1 MHKLLT
7 SFLLIAPIVVAE
19 AMPTKAQLAK
29 VQPLVNEL
37 MVPKVKELREGK
49 IKDLEVADAAV
60 SFAEEAS
67 GEASKYLFLKGAIFH
82 YVRAGE
88 YDKAAEAV
96 DLICKAVKGM
106 DESAVLDVLPKSVAG
121 LAPEKGGRLAEMY
134 AMTRNRLEA
143 KKDLPR
149 LEKEA
154 KRGDRDVKR
163 QYADALAASGDW
175 PKALEQYK
183 KLAREFAK
191 EAAAELA
198 GTAKPL
204 AAGDYWWGYKP
215 LYTNARDT
223 FKMRAVEFYSQAL
236 TAGEVKGLK
245 RNLIEQRI
253 ASLGTSA
260 GPVSPNTLQNKDLD
274 LGEGV
279 TLKLIACPAGSF
291 EMGKGKAGE
300 GQIAKH
306 KVIITR
312 PFLLGAYPLTE
323 DQAARLGGP
332 RDWAKSPRA
341 ARPSTHAD
349 RLALIARLNAQFM
362 EELPK
367 GYVFRLPTE
376 AELVYAM
383 TSGGKEPMDKNV
395 IGIYGPD
402 KAMKMMARDKYGWK
416 EGNYTVDM
424 RPTAVGLAKPNKWGF
439 YDIAGNSSPFVLD
452 IVAKDSPLR
461 KPVFD
466 EKGGLVSLAYG
477 QTETDPL
484 CWDKDLPN
492 NHPLCISQSNL
503 HSRGLGKW
511 DYDFFCGTFR
521 ICLGPDLVTEKLAA
535 GQK

>member
-7 SFLLIAPIVVAE
+7 SLLLIVPIAVVE
-19 AMPTKAQLAK
+19 AMPTKAQLSK

-37 MVPKVKELREGK
+37 MGPKVKELREGK
-49 IKDLEVADAAV
+49 IKELDVADAAV
-60 SFAEEAS
+60 SFAEEAR

-82 YVRAGE
+82 YVHAGE

-106 DESAVLDVLPKSVAG
+106 DEAALLDVLPKSVSG

-134 AMTRNRLEA
+134 ATMRNRLEA
-143 KKDLPR
+143 KKDLAR
-149 LEKEA
+149 IEKEA
-154 KRGDRDVKR
+154 KRGDRDFKR

-175 PKALEQYK
+175 TKALEQYK
-183 KLAREFAK
+183 KLAREFAE

-204 AAGDYWWGYKP
+204 AAGDYWWSYKP
-215 LYTNARDT
+215 LYANARDT
-223 FKMRAVEFYSQAL
+223 FKMRAVEFYRQAL
-236 TAGEVKGLK
+236 TAGEVEGLK

-253 ASLGTSA
+253 ASLGASV
-260 GPVSPNTLQNKDLD
+260 VSVSTNTLQNKDLD

-279 TLKLIACPAGSF
+279 TLKLIACPAGTF

-300 GQIAKH
+300 SQVAKH
-306 KVIITR
+306 KVVITR

-323 DQAARLGGP
+323 DQAARLGAP

-341 ARPSTHAD
+341 ARPVTHNI
-349 RLALIARLNAQFM
+349 RLALIARLNAQFQD
-362 EELPK
+362 ELPK

-395 IGIYGPD
+395 VGVYGPD
-402 KAMKMMARDKYGWK
+402 KAQKMMARDKYGWK
-416 EGNYTVDM
+416 DGNYIVNA

-439 YDIAGNSSPFVLD
+439 YDIVGNCAPFVLD
-452 IVAKDSPLR
+452 IVAKDSSLR
-461 KPVFD
+461 KPVFN
-466 EKGGLVSLAYG
+466 EKGGLVSLAYA

-484 CWDKDLPN
+484 CWDQGLPD
-492 NHPLCISQSNL
+492 NHPLCIAQDDL
-503 HSRGLGKW
+503 HSRGLGGW
-511 DYDFFCGTFR
+511 DYDFGAGTFR